1 MIGQIIIYFVNASVY
16 SVLSS
21 GFGLLYSVTRT
32 FNLAYTVYYML
43 AAYVF
48 YWLQVVIGCH
58 PLLAALISV
67 LFAMAVGFLTQFFI
81 QRISGSELL
90 TFVLTFLSAVI
101 ISIILSR
108 VITAGVTFII
118 IPPLIRGSVTLM
130 DVCVPLQFLLSLFMV
145 VVIIILFWV
154 IQFRTSLGVA
164 LRAVA
169 QDREIASLLGI
180 DHKRVML
187 YGNLIATALAGLA
200 GIVVA
205 PLYAWESTMWLHPLI
220 VLLAITILGGLGSFY
235 GCILGSF
242 VMGFIET
249 AIVILF
255 PQGAYL
261 RDMAVMSF
269 ALVILLIRPHGL
281 RGVEL

>member
-1 MIGQIIIYFVNASVY
+1 
-16 SVLSS
+16 
-21 GFGLLYSVTRT
+21 
-32 FNLAYTVYYML
+32 ML
-43 AAYVF
+43 AAYIF
-48 YWLQVVIGCH
+48 YWLQVEAAFN

-67 LFAMAVGFLTQFFI
+67 LFVVAVGLLTQFFI
-81 QRISGSELL
+81 ERISGYELL
-90 TFVLTFLSAVI
+90 TFILTFLFAVVI
-101 ISIILSR
+101 ASILSR
-108 VITAGVTFII
+108 VVTAGVTFLI
-118 IPPLIRGSVTLM
+118 IPPLIRGAVTLM
-130 DVCVPLQFLLSLFMV
+130 DTNIPWQFLLSLFMV
-145 VVIIILFWV
+145 FVIIILFWV
-154 IQFRTSLGVA
+154 IQFKTSLGVT

-169 QDREIASLLGI
+169 QDMEIASLLGI
-180 DHKRVML
+180 SRKRVML

-242 VMGFIET
+242 VIGFIET
-249 AIVILF
+249 AVVILL

-261 RDMAVMSF
+261 RDVAAMSF
-269 ALVILLIRPHGL
+269 ALAILLIRPRGL